1 MLDARAQ
8 APSPDLAPFVR
19 QLYVFEANLPGDMV
33 VTDRLYADNA
43 FVRVVL
49 RGDIA
54 APGTEGQDQPMNGSW
69 LLGGNLHGFPLR
81 ITGPF
86 RTIGFA
92 IRPCAWRAFFDIT
105 AGSMIDRA
113 EPLANHW
120 GDIAP
125 QMMGQLKQA
134 DSDEAAFAIMEDAI
148 RQRLA
153 SRERTRIDEQI
164 SLFEQVARTDSA
176 ARVEE
181 VAARLSLSS
190 RQFERRCYSSYGLSP
205 KTILRRSRFLD
216 IAAAMKGF
224 AVREDQELAMLG
236 YFDQSHRNREFR
248 KFIGMTPGQFLKSNA
263 PLMAL
268 GLSMREQG
276 KALI

>member
-19 QLYVFEANLPGDMV
+19 QLYMFEANVPGDMV

-43 FVRVVL
+43 VVRVIL
-49 RGDIA
+49 HGDIVG
-54 APGTEGQDQPMNGSW
+54 PGPDGQDQPLNGSW

-92 IRPCAWRAFFDIT
+92 IRPCAWRALFDSE
-105 AGSMIDRA
+105 AGSMIDKA
-113 EPLANHW
+113 EPLGNHW
-120 GDIAP
+120 GDIAT
-125 QMMGQLKQA
+125 QMMVRLTQA
-134 DSDEAAFAIMEDAI
+134 ENDEAAFAILEDAI

-153 SRERTRIDEQI
+153 TRERTRIDEQI
-164 SLFEQVARTDSA
+164 ALFEQIARTHSA
-176 ARVEE
+176 ARVDE
-181 VAARLSLSS
+181 VAARLGLSS
-190 RQFERRCYSSYGLSP
+190 RQFERRCYGSFGLSP

-224 AVREDQELAMLG
+224 AVREDHELAMLG

-248 KFIGMTPGQFLKSNA
+248 KFIGMTPGQFLKNNT
-263 PLMAL
+263 PLMDL

-276 KALI
+276 KAMI